1 MTTTLRAKAAGFT
14 LIELMLAVGV
24 LGILTAIAVPSFRQ
38 MLRNYE
44 VRGASEAM
52 AAGISRARAEAVSRN
67 ASVQFVL
74 GAGTSWTVALT
85 SAPGVSLDLRAST
98 DSPNAA
104 MVAVASDLATAAT
117 TLTFNN
123 VGLLVGNLDAS
134 LPLGR
139 VSVSAPGA
147 NEALRV
153 EIRAG
158 GSTRV
163 CDPNLPTS
171 NARAC

>member
-1 MTTTLRAKAAGFT
+1 MNFARQTKGFT
-14 LIELMLAVGV
+14 LIELMLAVGI

-44 VRGASEAM
+44 VRGAAEAM
-52 AAGISRARAEAVSRN
+52 AGGMSRARAEAVSRN

-74 GAGTSWTVALT
+74 GAGTSWTVALV
-85 SAPGVSLDLRAST
+85 SAPAVSLDSRVST

-104 MVAVASDLATAAT
+104 MIAIASDLATAAT

-123 VGLLVGNLDAS
+123 IGLLVGNADAS
-134 LPLGR
+134 QSLGR
-139 VSVSAPGA
+139 VSVTAPGA

-153 EIRAG
+153 EVRAG

-163 CDPNLPTS
+163 CDPNLPIG